1 VKKSDYLL
9 ENSNVEAGRRF
20 EALSAIFDKVT
31 FSHCE
36 RLGIASGWKVWE
48 VGAGGTS
55 VVLWLS
61 NKVGS
66 AGTVTATDIDI
77 SWASKAIADNVAIE
91 KHDVVSGPVQ
101 EGIFDLVHARLVL
114 VHVPE
119 RQTALQNMIR
129 ALRPGGLLLLEDA
142 DPALQPLACINE
154 SGPAQV
160 LANKL
165 RHAFRHL
172 MASRGVDLAYGR
184 KLPALLREQGL
195 EDVGADC
202 YFPVAEPSCNIL
214 EIATVKLIAP
224 QILAANLATKD
235 ELEQHISNVA
245 RGVLDLTTAPLISA
259 WGKKP

>member
-1 VKKSDYLL
+1 LNDYLL
-9 ENSNVEAGRRF
+9 ENSNIEAGRRF

-36 RLGIASGWKVWE
+36 HLGISAGWKVWE

-55 VVLWLS
+55 VIQWLAD
-61 NKVGS
+61 KVGKS
-66 AGTVTATDIDI
+66 GIVTATDIDI
-77 SWASKAIADNVAIE
+77 SWASKAVADNVAIS
-91 KHDVVSGPVQ
+91 KHDVVSGPAQ
-101 EGIFDLVHARLVL
+101 EEIFDLVHARLVL

-154 SGPAQV
+154 TGPPQA

-172 MASRGVDLAYGR
+172 MSSRGVDLKYGR
-184 KLPALLREQGL
+184 KLPGLLREHGL
-195 EDVGADC
+195 HNVGADC
-202 YFPVAEPSCNIL
+202 FFPVAEPFCNVL
-214 EIATVKLIAP
+214 ETATVKLIAP
-224 QILAANLATKD
+224 QILAANLATSD
-235 ELEQHISNVA
+235 ELEQHLSNIA
-245 RGVLDLTTAPLISA
+245 SGALDLTTAPLISA

>member
-1 VKKSDYLL
+1 MKKSDYLL

-31 FSHCE
+31 FAHCQ
-36 RLGIASGWKVWE
+36 RLGLSPGWNVWE

-55 VVLWLS
+55 VVQWLADR
-61 NKVGS
+61 VGS
-66 AGTVTATDIDI
+66 SGTVTATDIDV
-77 SWASKAIADNVAIE
+77 SWASTAIAGNVAIS
-91 KHDVVSGPVQ
+91 KHDVVSTPLQ
-101 EGIFDLVHARLVL
+101 EGFFDLVHTRLVL

-142 DPALQPLACINE
+142 DPALQPMACINE
-154 SGPAQV
+154 SGPPQV

-202 YFPVAEPSCNIL
+202 YFPVAEPFCNIL

-224 QILAANLATKD
+224 QILAANLATKA
-235 ELEQHISNVA
+235 ELDQHISNVA
-245 RGVLDLTTAPLISA
+245 SGALDLTTAPLISA

>member
-9 ENSNVEAGRRF
+9 ENSNVEAGRRL

-55 VVLWLS
+55 IVLWLS

-77 SWASKAIADNVAIE
+77 SWASQAIADNVAIA

-160 LANKL
+160 LANNL
-165 RHAFRHL
+165 
-172 MASRGVDLAYGR
+172 RGVDLAYGR

-195 EDVGADC
+195 EHVGADC

-224 QILAANLATKD
+224 QILAASLATKD
-235 ELEQHISNVA
+235 ELDQHISNVA
-245 RGVLDLTTAPLISA
+245 SGVLDLTTAPLISA